1 MKVTPLIDYLTKWLT
16 ENIIKFSKK
25 NFFYNTMLVLQP
37 LNWKI
42 YKANKIDVSDKSDRV
57 IEWLSDWVTEWLSNW
72 VTDWVTE
79 GQTFT

>member
-1 MKVTPLIDYLTKWLT
+1 
-16 ENIIKFSKK
+16 
-25 NFFYNTMLVLQP
+25 MLVLQP